1 MHQFAV
7 RLKEVEISE
16 LGSPHPLDGLE
27 HLIADRPT
35 KASDREENHFDIPI
49 RVPVTYA
56 KDLLPYFGLDHQF
69 LSELATQRGFQVFT
83 VFHLASGKFP
93 LHSVSVRM
101 MTLADQDKVAI
112 YYDAGGDEDGFL
124 FSHKGTLFYQ
134 RMRWLRCQAHAQRSM
149 NPNSEL
155 GVVGTRHTA
164 SSLVPVCSR

>member
-7 RLKEVEISE
+7 RLKEVEFGE
-16 LGSPHPLDGLE
+16 FGSPHPLDGLE

-35 KASDREENHFDIPI
+35 KAWDREENHFDIPI

-69 LSELATQRGFQVFT
+69 LSELAAQRGFQVFT

-112 YYDAGGDEDGFL
+112 CYDAGGDEDGFL
-124 FSHKGTLFYQ
+124 FSHKGTIF
-134 RMRWLRCQAHAQRSM
+134 
-149 NPNSEL
+149 
-155 GVVGTRHTA
+155 
-164 SSLVPVCSR
+164 

>member
-56 KDLLPYFGLDHQF
+56 KDLLPYFGRDHQF
-69 LSELATQRGFQVFT
+69 LSELAAQGGFQVLT

-93 LHSVSVRM
+93 LHSVSVGM

-124 FSHKGTLFYQ
+124 FSHKGTVF
-134 RMRWLRCQAHAQRSM
+134 
-149 NPNSEL
+149 
-155 GVVGTRHTA
+155 
-164 SSLVPVCSR
+164 